1 MKKTLILTTMVFLLG
16 ACSSG
21 PARTTSYL
29 LTRPEQTATADFNAA
44 TQVIILAPVSMD
56 SLLENQGIVY
66 QTSATETVVAR
77 QHLWAENL
85 STQLSR
91 RLLNGLRQS
100 QGEYWVMRSDPQM
113 NTSSALR
120 LLVSFSQFN
129 GSYLGN
135 AVISGDWTLL
145 NGQGDLLQSQPF
157 RYQEPLASDGYPALV
172 NALSQATDRLTAE
185 LSQSLTGLK
194 TAARF
199 PLPAKAARLF
209 RAAGSGKRA
218 ASKKPAANMHVHSWE
233 CSLYCAR

>member
-1 MKKTLILTTMVFLLG
+1 MKKALILTTMVSLLG

-21 PARTTSYL
+21 PAHTTSYL
-29 LTRPEQTATADFNAA
+29 LARPEQTATVDFNTA

-77 QHLWAENL
+77 QHLWAESL

-100 QGEYWVMRSDPQM
+100 QDEYWVMRSNPQM
-113 NTSSALR
+113 NTPSAPR

-157 RYQEPLASDGYPALV
+157 LYQEPLASDGYPALV
-172 NALSQATDRLTAE
+172 NALSKATDRLTVE
-185 LSQSLTGLK
+185 LSQSLTGSK
-194 TAARF
+194 TAARCPQKRPGF
-199 PLPAKAARLF
+199 FGQRET
-209 RAAGSGKRA
+209 GSVKSR
-218 ASKKPAANMHVHSWE
+218 
-233 CSLYCAR
+233 

>member
-1 MKKTLILTTMVFLLG
+1 MKKTLILTTMVSLLG
-16 ACSSG
+16 ACSTG

-29 LTRPEQTATADFNAA
+29 LARPEHTATVDFNAA

-100 QGEYWVMRSDPQM
+100 QDEYWVMGSNPQM
-113 NTSSALR
+113 NMPSAPR
-120 LLVSFSQFN
+120 LLISFSQFN

-199 PLPAKAARLF
+199 PLPAARNSGSAF
-209 RAAGSGKRA
+209 SGSGQREA
-218 ASKKPAANMHVHSWE
+218 GGVKKTSH
-233 CSLYCAR
+233 

>member
-1 MKKTLILTTMVFLLG
+1 MKKALILTTMVFLLG

-21 PARTTSYL
+21 PAHTTSYL
-29 LTRPEQTATADFNAA
+29 LAQPEQTGTVDFNAA

-100 QGEYWVMRSDPQM
+100 QDEYWIMRSNPQM
-113 NTSSALR
+113 NTPSAPR

-157 RYQEPLASDGYPALV
+157 RYQESLASDGYPALV
-172 NALSQATDRLTAE
+172 NALSKATDRLTAE
-185 LSQSLTGLK
+185 LSQSLTESK

-199 PLPAKAARLF
+199 PPPAARTSGSAF
-209 RAAGSGKRA
+209 SGSGRRAAGSV
-218 ASKKPAANMHVHSWE
+218 KKTHS
-233 CSLYCAR
+233 R

>member
-100 QGEYWVMRSDPQM
+100 QGEYWVMRSNPQM
-113 NTSSALR
+113 NTPSALR

-199 PLPAKAARLF
+199 PLPAARKSGSAF
-209 RAAGSGKRA
+209 SGSGQREA
-218 ASKKPAANMHVHSWE
+218 GCVKKTS
-233 CSLYCAR
+233 R

>member
-1 MKKTLILTTMVFLLG
+1 MKKTLILTTMVFLLD

-29 LTRPEQTATADFNAA
+29 LTRPEQTATVDFNAA

-100 QGEYWVMRSDPQM
+100 QDEYWVMRSNPQM
-113 NTSSALR
+113 NTPSAPR

-185 LSQSLTGLK
+185 LSQSLVRTK
-194 TAARF
+194 TAARKSGSAF
-199 PLPAKAARLF
+199 SGSGR
-209 RAAGSGKRA
+209 RAAGSV
-218 ASKKPAANMHVHSWE
+218 KKNHS
-233 CSLYCAR
+233 R